1 MSRARV
7 SFRVPAGVVIGAL
20 ALWPAGRAFAQ
31 AEAKAGGAYDRLPTH
46 RLIKQMSFLGM
57 TELLEALEREIPADD
72 KSADAFA
79 MRGRIRVGLANAMED
94 PAERN
99 RLLDEAIPLLR
110 QAVKL
115 TEKETDLAP
124 ARAIEVFRYR
134 LELAVA
140 MGRYRVENP
149 HALRLRHLQGGPE
162 DRKAILK
169 YTKEAVDLVD
179 FLREDVTDTLTEWRP
194 NTTRLMIWVP
204 ALEDLEREVKYNAA
218 WIRLH
223 RAMALDDEEAGAEKA
238 QLCRDII
245 AEMRPFTS
253 DPDSGVMY
261 WAWYVT
267 GIARRML
274 KEHDRAEKVLSR
286 AAVPEAGSHDLRQR
300 AWFERARNR
309 IEEGD
314 LKKAEK
320 AIEDFQRGSLA
331 IWGPDKQVMV
341 DLRVILLR
349 NYLYEMRAR
358 KAKDLA
364 EANALRAKGQEVLLS
379 FVEKYADRPK
389 LVKAFLEIV
398 ATKFAGVA
406 DLKTANAIVI
416 LARAYTKIESKNP
429 AEQMEGEHLLRRV
442 LVHPDL
448 KSPRI
453 ADSIRPGVLWELAF
467 LMNKAK
473 RNIDAARYFAALA
486 RLHPKHR
493 LAFRSAQFAVR
504 SLYGVVQERQTKG
517 KMIGAN
523 LRMAYVRALD
533 TLLAGWPNE
542 EGVGKWNFDLAS
554 QCMNLSA
561 ATQSP
566 VVRFYWQG
574 RAIAAYELVP
584 SDLLEYMEAQHSA
597 LDLRTKVVLGRDEL
611 EDLLKD
617 DSVKTKDELKELAR
631 QLLAIEQV
639 AVAPSSSAGPASAP
653 ASAPAAS
660 DQQKASQRSEDIR
673 AQLAARL
680 KVYSDPKALIDRL
693 TTYSAEAAKESARAA
708 AKAKTAPAKEQK
720 ELGDLATMLRDW
732 AAEAEFGAAEIK
744 YERLPAG
751 KTPAQRQA
759 IEKEALADLRRIIE
773 KWPGTS
779 VLRNAYEFEIRK
791 LIERGQ
797 TPEAIDKIGDFKKIY
812 PEQAK
817 GLIELVVTQIGEQ
830 IQRIGGRLQNART
843 TSEARQFQTELS
855 KYQLDYA
862 RFAED
867 LYGVVKDLPIDLA
880 GLDRML
886 RDIEALEK
894 KADFDGIL
902 KLADQFAKLP
912 GEHRVDVKE
921 IKAAAVLE
929 DVLAEAKR
937 PGVNQAELLPNL
949 AGALINA
956 VQGLR
961 DAVLERYARHQMYG
975 DSLVEKG
982 KAEEARSEAMA
993 AKGAFQTALAVFQK
1007 CYDIDEKRRD
1017 VQAEWLEK
1025 QYRPRIEA
1033 VKTGARSMDLVA
1045 RMIAEFKKELAAV
1058 GEDPNDS
1065 ADVRTLRFAYDFL
1078 KKAGS
1083 PEEERQRLPR
1093 VVGLLVRGWEKVL
1106 AKRKADLVVDHLNVI
1121 GLARAYWGLKQY
1133 GKAMEFFRK
1142 YTGGVPE
1149 NSKVYWPAQ
1158 LERCRCHL
1166 EGYSENPEA
1175 MKNLEIHIN
1184 VLQMKDRSMG
1194 GLGREFES
1202 IKRKAQQ
1209 NSRKAGTASPGR

>member
-7 SFRVPAGVVIGAL
+7 SFRVPGVVVIGAL

-57 TELLEALEREIPADD
+57 TELLEALEGEIPAED
-72 KSADAFA
+72 KSAGAFA

-115 TEKETDLAP
+115 AEKETDLAP
-124 ARAIEVFRYR
+124 ARTIEMFRYR

-179 FLREDVTDTLTEWRP
+179 YLKDDVIDTLTEWRP
-194 NTTRLMIWVP
+194 NMSLLMIWVP

-238 QLCRDII
+238 QLCRDMI

-286 AAVPEAGSHDLRQR
+286 AAVPEAGSRDLRQR

-314 LKKAEK
+314 LGKAEK

-379 FVEKYADRPK
+379 FVEEYADRPK

-398 ATKFAGVA
+398 ATKFAGVE
-406 DLKTANAIVI
+406 DLETANAIVI
-416 LARAYTKIESKNP
+416 LARAYTKIESKTP

-453 ADSIRPGVLWELAF
+453 ANSIRPGVLWELAF

-504 SLYGVVQERQTKG
+504 SLYGVVQERQAKG

-533 TLLAGWPNE
+533 TLLAGWPDE

-554 QCMNLSA
+554 QCMDLSA

-611 EDLLKD
+611 EDLLTD

-653 ASAPAAS
+653 AGADEQTPP
-660 DQQKASQRSEDIR
+660 QRSEELR

-693 TTYSAEAAKESARAA
+693 TTYSAEAAKRSAQAA

-720 ELGDLATMLRDW
+720 ELGDLAAMLRDW

-744 YERLPAG
+744 YEQLPRG
-751 KTPAQRQA
+751 KTPARRQA

-773 KWPGTS
+773 KWPGTG

-797 TPEAIDKIGDFKKIY
+797 TPEAIDKIGDFKKVY

-817 GLIELVVTQIGEQ
+817 GLIELVVTQIREQ
-830 IQRIGGRLQNART
+830 IQRIGRRLQNART
-843 TSEARQFQTELS
+843 TSEARQFQTALS

-886 RDIEALEK
+886 RDIEAMEK
-894 KADFDGIL
+894 KADFDGL
-902 KLADQFAKLP
+902 GKLAGQFTKLL
-912 GEHRVDVKE
+912 GEHRVDAKE

-929 DVLAEAKR
+929 NVLADARR

-961 DAVLERYARHQMYG
+961 DADLERYARHQMYG
-975 DSLVEKG
+975 DSLVQKG

-1007 CYDIDEKRRD
+1007 CHDIDEKRRD

-1033 VKTGARSMDLVA
+1033 VKTGARSMDLAA

-1106 AKRKADLVVDHLNVI
+1106 AKRKAELVVDHLNVI
-1121 GLARAYWGLKQY
+1121 GLARAYCGLKQY

-1166 EGYSENPEA
+1166 EGYSDSPEA

-1194 GLGREFES
+1194 GLAREFES
-1202 IKRKAQQ
+1202 IKRAAQQ
-1209 NSRKAGTASPGR
+1209 NSRKAGARKP